1 MASLDAHRGPASES
15 MARVSEYANKKASEI
30 TAQEFTSLLE
40 AEKKVAATVDVDI
53 RDAKRRISAAKGP
66 KKRVAQQVAQS
77 SDDEDDVE
85 ESA

>member
-1 MASLDAHRGPASES
+1 
-15 MARVSEYANKKASEI
+15 MARVSEYVNKKASEI
-30 TAQEFTSLLE
+30 NAGEFTSLLE

-66 KKRVAQQVAQS
+66 KKKVAKLVAQS
-77 SDDEDDVE
+77 SDDEDDLG